1 MGKKWKMR
9 GGIVLLLVG
18 FILSIG
24 SVSWAGSGHYGSQ
37 PQIRKKQVQS
47 QQGRKEWMQG
57 QPKERFNLNLAPE
70 QRKRLTRL
78 KEKWIQRQ
86 RGKIFSLAPEQR
98 MELTQL
104 NLFFQEQ
111 TVDLRGELIKRKIE
125 LQRLWLKRIPDR
137 ARMYSLID
145 EISEIK
151 AQINKKTVDYILR
164 VKEILTPEQLKKL
177 FFLKK
182 LRRRAMYP
190 PAPDLNR

>member
-1 MGKKWKMR
+1 MRKKWKMR

-24 SVSWAGSGHYGSQ
+24 SISWAGSDSYGSQ

-57 QPKERFNLNLAPE
+57 QSKERFNFNL
-70 QRKRLTRL
+70 T
-78 KEKWIQRQ
+78 
-86 RGKIFSLAPEQR
+86 PEQR
-98 MELTQL
+98 MKLTRL
-104 NLFFQEQ
+104 NLFFREQ
-111 TVDLRGELIKRKIE
+111 TVDLRGELVKKRIK
-125 LQRLWLKRIPDR
+125 LQRLWLKKIPDR
-137 ARMYSLID
+137 AKMYSLID

-177 FFLKK
+177 LPLKTK
-182 LRRRAMYP
+182 LRQRAMHSP
-190 PAPDLNR
+190 VPDLNR